1 LIADD
6 PNALPG
12 VTSSDYEALEDLIN
26 ITVPSISFG
35 KQSNDVRR
43 KSMRDSMRKF
53 SVGKFPTFSPNANE
67 SDDRAVKQTPL
78 LSLARQ
84 VTD

>member
-1 LIADD
+1 MIGDD

-35 KQSNDVRR
+35 KQPNDSRR
-43 KSMRDSMRKF
+43 KSLRDSMRKF
-53 SVGKFPTFSPNANE
+53 SVAKFATFSSNE
-67 SDDRAVKQTPL
+67 SDDRVVKPTPL
-78 LSLARQ
+78 LSFARQ
-84 VTD
+84 VSD